1 MSKIVRS
8 IVITGNGT
16 NCEVE
21 MAHACRLAGA
31 DVVDIVHISE
41 LLAGEKRLDDY
52 DFLNLPGGFLDGDD
66 LGAAKAGANRIR
78 HAAISGTEEKLYDQ
92 MTRFIRDGKLILGV
106 CNGFQLLVKLGLLP
120 GCDGDYQTQ
129 TATLSYND
137 SGRFEDRWVH
147 LAVNPASPCIFTRG
161 LTQLY
166 LPVRHGEGK
175 FIPRDETIRARLH
188 RDGHVALQYCPPP
201 GGQVFKISVFPPGDT
216 HGQTKKGGATAPASA
231 STSSAGIASPTGI
244 DSRSGIDSP
253 SGSASTL
260 GPAAILGTAA
270 IHAPTCTGGA
280 TATTPAASGAP
291 GASPVAYPVA
301 SGPTMTYPDNPNG
314 SVDAIAG
321 ICNATGRIFGLMP
334 HPEAFLHRTNH
345 PRWTREDLPEAGQG
359 LAIFQNA
366 VAFARNK

>member
-1 MSKIVRS
+1 MSKIVKS

-16 NCEVE
+16 NCEME

-52 DFLNLPGGFLDGDD
+52 HFLNLPGGFLDGDD

-78 HAAISGTEEKLYDQ
+78 HAAVAGTEEKLYDQ

-147 LAVNPASPCIFTRG
+147 LTINPSTPCLFTRG
-161 LTQLY
+161 LTHLY

-175 FIPRDETIRARLH
+175 FIPRDEIIRARLH
-188 RDGHVALQYCPPP
+188 REGHVALQYCTPPN
-201 GGQVFKISVFPPGDT
+201 GGQVFKISVSPSVAI
-216 HGQTKKGGATAPASA
+216 HGQTKKGGATAA
-231 STSSAGIASPTGI
+231 
-244 DSRSGIDSP
+244 
-253 SGSASTL
+253 
-260 GPAAILGTAA
+260 PAAYDD
-270 IHAPTCTGGA
+270 
-280 TATTPAASGAP
+280 
-291 GASPVAYPVA
+291 PVT
-301 SGPTMTYPDNPNG
+301 PTMSYPDNPNG
-314 SVDAIAG
+314 SIDAIAG

-345 PRWTREDLPEAGQG
+345 PHWTREALPDAGQG
-359 LAIFQNA
+359 LALFQNA
-366 VAFARNK
+366 VAFLRRESC